1 MTRACTDLTVSKVM
15 IIGLCCVEAL
25 QSHECIEDWVE
36 NYNNFVTNFTQGSV
50 IHCSHFKIQ

>member
-36 NYNNFVTNFTQGSV
+36 NYKLYARFSYPLQPF
-50 IHCSHFKIQ
+50 